1 MAHGAERVYLSVAV
15 LPHACG
21 HWAHG
26 TWGLPA
32 IGPPRTTLNAQ
43 RVGAGHVAHESTH
56 MVAYAHTN
64 ISPHDPCMRSVLGCV

>member
-32 IGPPRTTLNAQ
+32 IGPPRTTLIQ
-43 RVGAGHVAHESTH
+43 RSTH
-56 MVAYAHTN
+56 NGSARVMWHMGQRTWLLMRTQIFHHTT
-64 ISPHDPCMRSVLGCV
+64 HV